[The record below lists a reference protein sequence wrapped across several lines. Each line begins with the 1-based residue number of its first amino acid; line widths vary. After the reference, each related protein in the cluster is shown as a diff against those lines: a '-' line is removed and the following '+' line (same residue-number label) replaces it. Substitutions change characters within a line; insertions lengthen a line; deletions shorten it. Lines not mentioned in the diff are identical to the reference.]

1 MLTRARGAD
10 GPRRA
15 DGEGAGVGPETMD
28 KYQILNQLSPGAL
41 GVNLVVE
48 EIETEEKLLIKQ
60 VECIDEHHAN
70 EALEEL
76 MPLLKLQHA
85 HISMYQELFIMW
97 NRKISSLFLCMVME
111 YSKETLLDVIE
122 NKRKKKAAVDA
133 RWMQD
138 ILGQA
143 MDALDYL
150 HQLGIIHRNLKPSN
164 IIVIGNTQCKLED
177 LSSHTLMTHEAKWNI
192 RAEEDP
198 CQKSWMAPEA
208 LNFSFSQKSDI
219 WSLGCIILDLICCSF
234 LDTTEAM
241 NLRKSL
247 HQPGDNLNDI
257 LKDILDRKVPSAETF
272 CSLLP
277 LMLQISPSNRISIS
291 SSRPSGVMLTLH
303 QQVVPMAAT
312 DTLLQGNLGSILEVM
327 QNFSSN
333 PEVQFRAMK
342 KLMTMSDDEL
352 GLPWPME
359 MVMSVTAIMKQHQRI
374 LELQLCTWSLLLHVM
389 GQALMQ
395 DDEAQA
401 PKTQWDNS
409 IIVYLLNTMRSHP
422 DSVQLITTGHSI
434 LTIISSQGTVSE
446 EMQKAGLIE
455 LLLEHLNRYAKD
467 RDVCLRALG
476 LLWSLLVDAVIVD
489 KGPLDQIPPLVIQQ
503 LATHPEDGEM
513 AEAGCAVLWLLSL
526 LGCIKESQFEAVV
539 TLLLQSIRLCQ
550 DRVLLVNNAFRG
562 LASLTKMS
570 ELVAFQVAVL
580 EVEGSGLWLL
590 RDIYQLYKDDP
601 EVVENLCMLL
611 VHLASYKEIVS
622 ELESG
627 GIRALAQEMVE
638 RFTSSLE
645 LVAYATTVLQ
655 RLDEVKPQVKPSPPS
670 GETEVPRDL
679 QVAPSSQK

>member
-70 EALEEL
+70 EALEESWSLKSEPDVL
-76 MPLLKLQHA
+76 MCGC
-85 HISMYQELFIMW
+85 
-97 NRKISSLFLCMVME
+97 RTFLARPW
-111 YSKETLLDVIE
+111 TLWITCTSW
-122 NKRKKKAAVDA
+122 A
-133 RWMQD
+133 
-138 ILGQA
+138 
-143 MDALDYL
+143 
-150 HQLGIIHRNLKPSN
+150 SF
-164 IIVIGNTQCKLED
+164 T
-177 LSSHTLMTHEAKWNI
+177 
-192 RAEEDP
+192 DP

-277 LMLQISPSNRISIS
+277 LMLQISPSNRISIRQVIHITFADS